1 MNHAGRA
8 PAIQA
13 LFMARA
19 DDNVNVGGFEGLR
32 EEHGWNRG
40 KCSLENKN
48 PTFDYEAMH
57 EAMFFYEWISP

>member
-1 MNHAGRA
+1 
-8 PAIQA
+8 
-13 LFMARA
+13 MARA